1 MLVLSPPLF
10 TARVAAEPLFS
21 RGLVARLP
29 MGATTGGLPASSASP
44 NAEEVLFA
52 AVPTPLSE

>member
-52 AVPTPLSE
+52 AVPTP